1 MLGERWPEA
10 QGGHRFRSKA
20 LTQRRGRS
28 SCQSLCSEF
37 SEWPEPEGGAG
48 LGSGAG
54 TAASRLGREA
64 VLAPSVALQKLSN
77 LQVLRLHVVSSY
89 CCSPLPVIWIAR
101 TFILPSLADSEDW
114 RFLIDTDK
122 QPFALNAQGNVFLC
136 HAQRD
141 CVNITV
147 RFRWGT
153 LLLCLSFQLLLRW
166 VLAQTCSR
174 GTWEVEAGGL
184 YLVPDQPGIQYK
196 ILP

>member
-10 QGGHRFRSKA
+10 QGSHRFRSKA

-54 TAASRLGREA
+54 TAASRLRREA

-89 CCSPLPVIWIAR
+89 CCSPLPVRWIAR

-141 CVNITV
+141 CVNIKSTCV
-147 RFRWGT
+147 LGEEHFSCAYHFSYCCGGCW
-153 LLLCLSFQLLLRW
+153 LRP
-166 VLAQTCSR
+166 V
-174 GTWEVEAGGL
+174 VEAL
-184 YLVPDQPGIQYK
+184 ERLRQEDCT
-196 ILP
+196 